1 MVEERLISANKLA
14 ETVKGISKDAG
25 FYRPL
30 YEGFLNIIAQAPTV
44 NAMDVVFCR
53 DCKNWGCRN
62 AGRLNLAMCGKF
74 NNVMRGFDFCSWGE
88 RKDNGKTD

>member
-44 NAMDVVFCR
+44 NAMDVVFCQ
-53 DCKNWGCRN
+53 DCKRWDYRN
-62 AGRLNLAMCGKF
+62 AGRLNLAMCDKF
-74 NNVMRGFDFCSWGE
+74 NNTMRGCDFCSCGE
-88 RKDNGKTD
+88 KKNM